1 MTQAVMIIIV
11 ILAILLSLHIFI
23 IVWLLWQQRN
33 GNKSEV
39 QDDHAYLVVYASQSG
54 QAESWAKHTTE
65 QLQLIHQQVTLKNI
79 QKLTATDLIQYQR
92 ILWVVSTYGE
102 GDAPD
107 DAQHFVHKILSQPV
121 DLSHLSFA
129 ILALGDKRYTNF
141 CQFGQSIEQWLLQQK
156 AQPLFSTVLVDQ
168 LNSRDLEQWL
178 TALEQLTAMRLTAL
192 DNERETI
199 ELKFAHRQCLNVG
212 SAGEPIYKI
221 QLVAEQELVWS
232 SGDILEIQC
241 ENNIIEIQ
249 QFLVAHQQDD
259 FNDIDAL
266 KTLNLRQLP
275 NREHHSFAAWLEH
288 FDRLPKRE
296 YSIASLPEN
305 GLIELVVR
313 QQQTE
318 TGLGLGSGWLTAG
331 LQHNQPIQA
340 YIRNNPSF
348 HLQHHLQPL
357 ILIGNGTGIAGLVAH
372 LKQREQWGYG
382 QNWLIFGERQ
392 QQFDHLYHAEIQ
404 YWQQHGF
411 LQHVD
416 YAFSRDQAEKI
427 YVQDILKQQSTRLKQ
442 WIEQGAAVYVCGNLN
457 GMAGG
462 VDQVLKEILGDELVE
477 QLKHELRYQ
486 RDVY

>member
-1 MTQAVMIIIV
+1 M
-11 ILAILLSLHIFI
+11 
-23 IVWLLWQQRN
+23 
-33 GNKSEV
+33 
-39 QDDHAYLVVYASQSG
+39 
-54 QAESWAKHTTE
+54 
-65 QLQLIHQQVTLKNI
+65 
-79 QKLTATDLIQYQR
+79 
-92 ILWVVSTYGE
+92 
-102 GDAPD
+102 
-107 DAQHFVHKILSQPV
+107 
-121 DLSHLSFA
+121 
-129 ILALGDKRYTNF
+129 
-141 CQFGQSIEQWLLQQK
+141 
-156 AQPLFSTVLVDQ
+156 DQ
-168 LNSRDLEQWL
+168 LNSRDLEKWL
-178 TALEQLTAMRLTAL
+178 TGLEQLTAMSLTAL
-192 DNERETI
+192 DNEWQTI

-212 SAGEPIYKI
+212 SAGHPIYKI

-392 QQFDHLYHAEIQ
+392 RQFDHLYHAEIQ

-442 WIEQGAAVYVCGNLN
+442 WIEQGAAVYVCGSLN
-457 GMAGG
+457 GMAVG

>member
-1 MTQAVMIIIV
+1 MTQAVMTIIV

-33 GNKSEV
+33 GNKSRV
-39 QDDHAYLVVYASQSG
+39 QKDHAYLVVYASQSG
-54 QAESWAKHTTE
+54 HAESWAKHTAE
-65 QLQLIHQQVTLKNI
+65 QLQLIHQHVTLKNI
-79 QKLTATDLIQYQR
+79 QKLTVTDLTLYQR

-141 CQFGQSIEQWLLQQK
+141 CQFGQTIEKWLLQQQ

-178 TALEQLTAMRLTAL
+178 TGLEQLTATKLTAL
-192 DNERETI
+192 DNERENV

-221 QLVAEQELVWS
+221 QLVTEQELVWS

-241 ENNIIEIQ
+241 ENNITEIR

-259 FNDIDAL
+259 FNDIDVL
-266 KTLNLRQLP
+266 KTLNLRRLP
-275 NREHHSFAAWLEH
+275 NREHHSFATWLEH
-288 FDRLPKRE
+288 FDRLPRRE

-331 LQHNQPIQA
+331 LQQNQPIQA

-348 HLQHHLQPL
+348 HLQHCPQPL

-427 YVQDILKQQSTRLKQ
+427 YVQYILKQQSTRLKQ
-442 WIEQGAAVYVCGNLN
+442 WIEQGAAVYVCGSLN

-477 QLKHELRYQ
+477 QLKHEQRYQ

>member
-1 MTQAVMIIIV
+1 MTQAVMTIIV

-23 IVWLLWQQRN
+23 IVWLLWQQH
-33 GNKSEV
+33 GKKSLV
-39 QDDHAYLVVYASQSG
+39 QTDHAYLVVYASQSG
-54 QAESWAKHTTE
+54 HAESWAKHTTE
-65 QLQLIHQQVTLKNI
+65 QLQLIHQHVTLKNI
-79 QKLTATDLIQYQR
+79 QKLTATDLTQYQR

-141 CQFGQSIEQWLLQQK
+141 CQFGQTIEKWLLQQQ

-178 TALEQLTAMRLTAL
+178 TGLEQLTATKLRAL
-192 DNERETI
+192 DNERENI

-212 SAGEPIYKI
+212 SAGELIYKI

-241 ENNIIEIQ
+241 ENNITEIQ
-249 QFLVAHQQDD
+249 QFLVTHQQDD

-266 KTLNLRQLP
+266 KTLNLRILP
-275 NREHHSFAAWLEH
+275 NREHYSFAAWLEH

-318 TGLGLGSGWLTAG
+318 TGLGLGSGWLTIG

-340 YIRNNPSF
+340 YMRNNPSF
-348 HLQHHLQPL
+348 HLQHCPQPL

-442 WIEQGAAVYVCGNLN
+442 WIEQGAAVYVCGSLN

-462 VDQVLKEILGDELVE
+462 VDRVLKEILGDELVE
-477 QLKHELRYQ
+477 QLKHEQRYQ

>member
-1 MTQAVMIIIV
+1 MTQAVMTIIV

-23 IVWLLWQQRN
+23 IVWLLWQQH
-33 GNKSEV
+33 GKKSLV
-39 QDDHAYLVVYASQSG
+39 QTDHAYLVVYASQSG
-54 QAESWAKHTTE
+54 HAESWAKHTTE
-65 QLQLIHQQVTLKNI
+65 QLQLIHQHVTLKNI
-79 QKLTATDLIQYQR
+79 QKLTTTDLTQYQR

-178 TALEQLTAMRLTAL
+178 TGMEQLTATKLTAL
-192 DNERETI
+192 DNKRENI

-241 ENNIIEIQ
+241 ENNITEIQ

-259 FNDIDAL
+259 FNDIDVL
-266 KTLNLRQLP
+266 KTLNLRRLP
-275 NREHHSFAAWLEH
+275 NREHYSFAAWLEH

-348 HLQHHLQPL
+348 HLQHCPQPL

-427 YVQDILKQQSTRLKQ
+427 YVQYILKQQSTRLKQ
-442 WIEQGAAVYVCGNLN
+442 WIEQGAAVYVCGSLN

-477 QLKHELRYQ
+477 QLKYEQRYQ

>member
-39 QDDHAYLVVYASQSG
+39 QDDHTYLVVYASQSG
-54 QAESWAKHTTE
+54 HAESWAKHTTE

-178 TALEQLTAMRLTAL
+178 TGLEQLTAMRLTAL

-392 QQFDHLYHAEIQ
+392 RQFDHLSE
-404 YWQQHGF
+404 
-411 LQHVD
+411 
-416 YAFSRDQAEKI
+416 
-427 YVQDILKQQSTRLKQ
+427 
-442 WIEQGAAVYVCGNLN
+442 
-457 GMAGG
+457 
-462 VDQVLKEILGDELVE
+462 
-477 QLKHELRYQ
+477 
-486 RDVY
+486 

>member
-1 MTQAVMIIIV
+1 MTQAVMTIIV

-23 IVWLLWQQRN
+23 IVWLLWQQH
-33 GNKSEV
+33 GKKSLV
-39 QDDHAYLVVYASQSG
+39 QTDHAYLVVYASQSG
-54 QAESWAKHTTE
+54 HAESWAKHTTE
-65 QLQLIHQQVTLKNI
+65 QLQLIHQHVTLKNI

-107 DAQHFVHKILSQPV
+107 DAQHFVHNILSQPL
-121 DLSHLSFA
+121 DLSALSFA

-178 TALEQLTAMRLTAL
+178 TGLEQLTAMRLTAL
-192 DNERETI
+192 DNEWETI

-221 QLVAEQELVWS
+221 QLITEQELVWS

-241 ENNIIEIQ
+241 ENNITEIR
-249 QFLVAHQQDD
+249 QFLVTHQQDD

-266 KTLNLRQLP
+266 KTLNLRILP
-275 NREHHSFAAWLEH
+275 NREHYSFVAWLEH

-331 LQHNQPIQA
+331 LQQNQPIQA

-348 HLQHHLQPL
+348 HLQHCPQPL

-427 YVQDILKQQSTRLKQ
+427 YVQDILKQQSTCLKQ
-442 WIEQGAAVYVCGNLN
+442 WIEQGAAVYVCGSLN

-477 QLKHELRYQ
+477 QLKYEQRYQ

>member
-1 MTQAVMIIIV
+1 MTQAVMTMIV

-23 IVWLLWQQRN
+23 IAWLLWSQRN
-33 GNKSEV
+33 GNTVLIQS
-39 QDDHAYLVVYASQSG
+39 DHAYLVVYASQSG
-54 QAESWAKHTTE
+54 HAESWAKHTVE
-65 QLQLIHQQVTLKNI
+65 QLQLIDKQVTLKNI
-79 QKLTATDLIQYQR
+79 QQLTITDLTQYQR

-107 DAQHFVHKILSQPV
+107 DAQHFVHKILPQPI

-168 LNSRDLEQWL
+168 LNSGDLEQWL
-178 TALEQLTAMRLTAL
+178 TGLEQLTAMRLTAL
-192 DNERETI
+192 DNQWETI

-212 SAGEPIYKI
+212 SAGQPIYKI
-221 QLVAEQELVWS
+221 HLIAEQELVWS

-241 ENNIIEIQ
+241 ENNIAEIR
-249 QFLVAHQQDD
+249 QFLAVHQQDD

-266 KTLNLRQLP
+266 KTLNLRTLP
-275 NREHHSFAAWLEH
+275 KREHHSFTQWLEH

-318 TGLGLGSGWLTAG
+318 TGLGLGSGWLTVG
-331 LQHNQPIQA
+331 LQQNQPLQA
-340 YIRNNPSF
+340 HIRNNPSF
-348 HLQHHLQPL
+348 HLSHCPQPL

-372 LKQREQWGYG
+372 LKQREQWSYR

-392 QQFDHLYHAEIQ
+392 QQFDDLYHAEIQ

-427 YVQDILKQQSTRLKQ
+427 YVQDVLKQQSARLKQ
-442 WIEQGAAVYVCGNLN
+442 WIEQGAAVYVCGSLN
-457 GMAGG
+457 GMASG
-462 VDQVLKEILGDELVE
+462 VDQVLKEILGNELVE
-477 QLKHELRYQ
+477 QLRHEQRYQ